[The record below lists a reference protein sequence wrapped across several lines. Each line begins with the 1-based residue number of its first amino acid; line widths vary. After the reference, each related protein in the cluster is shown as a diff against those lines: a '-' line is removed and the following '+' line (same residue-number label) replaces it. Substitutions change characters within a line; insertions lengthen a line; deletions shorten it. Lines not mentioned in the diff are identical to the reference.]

1 MDRFHVGL
9 ARIAFPSLLLLVSSC
24 GGGGAGNFSSSNG
37 RASQRDI
44 RTSAACSTLSRYA
57 FNGIPASY
65 VDDGASLLYTLA
77 NDFSNLGRADIA
89 VSIERVVDLTYQG
102 VYGQLSAK
110 SELVDLA
117 NSYC

>member
-1 MDRFHVGL
+1 MDRFHVRL
-9 ARIAFPSLLLLVSSC
+9 ARITVPSLLLLASGC

-77 NDFSNLGRADIA
+77 NDFSNLGRTDIA
-89 VSIERVVDLTYQG
+89 LSIERVVDLTYQG

-110 SELVDLA
+110 SELVELA